1 MGIGSDSVRQS
12 PGSERQS
19 LEESRWAR
27 SRVLIS
33 KNTDK
38 AKMPIKQKVKIKI
51 IKTIIYRVNLEMV

>member
-33 KNTDK
+33 ESADN
-38 AKMPIKQKVKIKI
+38 AKKVRIKF
-51 IKTIIYRVNLEMV
+51 IKTINYRVNLEKV

>member
-1 MGIGSDSVRQS
+1 VHQS

-38 AKMPIKQKVKIKI
+38 AKMPIKQKVKIKNN
-51 IKTIIYRVNLEMV
+51 KNNNLEG